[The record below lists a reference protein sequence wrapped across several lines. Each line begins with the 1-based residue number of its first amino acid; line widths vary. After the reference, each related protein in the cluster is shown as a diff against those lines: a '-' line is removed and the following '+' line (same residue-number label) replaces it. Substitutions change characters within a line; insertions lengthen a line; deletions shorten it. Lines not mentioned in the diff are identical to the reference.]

1 MLFLEQFDHLL
12 GEMCT
17 DQDLLRLDITTGKPL
32 EKVQQLIFGQGERAA
47 RIDNLHPHLHQLI
60 LTDCV
65 VLHEA
70 LDADIHVEVNTRVR
84 VSIVYAKGENDS
96 VHDIIKLVL
105 FNVRVFEE
113 AGQSYVILGFQIT
126 EKFLNLVHFL
136 LDLFNLIL

>member
-1 MLFLEQFDHLL
+1 M
-12 GEMCT
+12 
-17 DQDLLRLDITTGKPL
+17 
-32 EKVQQLIFGQGERAA
+32 
-47 RIDNLHPHLHQLI
+47 
-60 LTDCV
+60 
-65 VLHEA
+65 LHEA